1 MNCSPLIRW
10 ISSLCEVPT
19 GCKPVA
25 SKRKQLFCGAGGLGY
40 GDATA
45 RPFFFCAPA
54 TVFTEKPRLHREVS
68 PFGASGAPTGATS
81 WRNAWS
87 CVARIRFREPPAAKP
102 TVRLAVS
109 TYDEGLMIQMPLLAA
124 QVTP

>member
-45 RPFFFCAPA
+45 RPFFLRAGHGLYLETEASSRGVAIRGEWSADRGNVVAKRLVMRGADTISRATCGQTDCA
-54 TVFTEKPRLHREVS
+54 
-68 PFGASGAPTGATS
+68 
-81 WRNAWS
+81 S
-87 CVARIRFREPPAAKP
+87 CRIH
-102 TVRLAVS
+102 L
-109 TYDEGLMIQMPLLAA
+109 
-124 QVTP
+124 